1 MTRRMIAPLIFGVVG
16 VAILLSLG
24 FWQLRRLEWKE
35 AILAEIAARLAAA
48 PVAVPPDPRPAADQ
62 YLRVRAAGT
71 LDPGELHVY
80 TSVPSRGVGYRVI
93 APMTLADG
101 RRILLDRG
109 FVPIEAKD
117 ATRATGPIAV
127 TGTLAWPQETDAF
140 TSAPDRAKNVWF
152 ARDVPLMAAALGT
165 GETMIVVAES
175 DAPLRTRPGTP
186 PGTPLGAPDDAAAAP
201 MPLPVTVNVP
211 NDHLQYA
218 ITWFLLAVVWTL
230 MTGYLLYRIK
240 RRID

>member
-1 MTRRMIAPLIFGVVG
+1 MTRRMIAPLVFGIVG
-16 VAILLSLG
+16 VAILLALG

-35 AILAEIAARLAAA
+35 AVLAEIAGRLAAE
-48 PVAVPPDPRPAADQ
+48 PVDVPPDPTPEADQ

-71 LDPGELHVY
+71 LEAGELHVY
-80 TSVPSRGVGYRVI
+80 TSAPGLGVGYRVI

-101 RRILLDRG
+101 RRVLLDRG
-109 FVPIEAKD
+109 FVPIGDKD
-117 ATRATGPIAV
+117 AVRSPGAIAV

-140 TSAPDRAKNVWF
+140 TSDPDRARNVWF
-152 ARDVPLMAAALGT
+152 ARDVPLMAAALGALPA
-165 GETMIVVAES
+165 MIVVATS
-175 DAPLRTRPGTP
+175 DP
-186 PGTPLGAPDDAAAAP
+186 PGGPVPQ
-201 MPLPVTVNVP
+201 PVTVNIP

>member
-1 MTRRMIAPLIFGVVG
+1 MTRRMIAPLVFGIVG

-35 AILAEIAARLAAA
+35 AVLAEIAGRLAAE
-48 PVAVPPDPRPAADQ
+48 PVAVPPDPTPEADQ
-62 YLRVRAAGT
+62 YLRVRATGT
-71 LDPGELHVY
+71 LEPGELHVY
-80 TSVPSRGVGYRVI
+80 TSVPGQGVGYRVI

-101 RRILLDRG
+101 RRVLLDRG
-109 FVPIEAKD
+109 FVPIADKD
-117 ATRATGPIAV
+117 AARPPGPIAV
-127 TGTLAWPQETDAF
+127 TGALLWAQETDAF
-140 TSAPDRAKNVWF
+140 TSDPDRGKNIWF
-152 ARDVPLMAAALGT
+152 ARDVPLMAAALDT
-165 GETMIVVAES
+165 LPVMIVVAES
-175 DAPLRTRPGTP
+175 DP
-186 PGTPLGAPDDAAAAP
+186 PGGPVPQ
-201 MPLPVTVNVP
+201 PVTVNIP